1 MHARQGRAG
10 VGGRVKTK
18 DDYIDE
24 AVKLGSVARSALD
37 YVDSIATALAAAYLD
52 GTMLNGKIVFQAPPL
67 QPWEVNLRELMK
79 MQYDLGVQHGRSI
92 GKAEAMGGR
101 CVTWQHTAQCDI
113 GQGHG
118 APCTCR

>member
-1 MHARQGRAG
+1 MYARQGRAG
-10 VGGRVKTK
+10 VGGRVKT
-18 DDYIDE
+18 
-24 AVKLGSVARSALD
+24 AD
-37 YVDSIATALAAAYLD
+37 YVDKVKKLLASDKPMDLYIQAIADELAAAYLD
-52 GTMLNGKIVFQAPPL
+52 GKIAGGTVTFQTPPL
-67 QPWEVNLRELMK
+67 QPWEVNMRELMK
-79 MQYDLGVQHGRSI
+79 MQYDLGVQHGRAL